1 MPPLDF
7 GYTWPWTH
15 GHLVLAALAAPVW
28 LLARWRKW
36 PVWIRLPVAAFTIW
50 AVAGFLI
57 VHFAFRMNE
66 PLALPANA
74 FLASG
79 AGRVLDMG
87 AGSGRATL
95 MVLRSRPGT
104 TVVALDNFSAA
115 YIKDNGPEKILS
127 NMRAAGVEQ
136 RVRVQP
142 GDMRQMPLESGSFDA
157 VVSSY
162 AIDHVGSQGATKA
175 LAEAERVLRPGGEF
189 LLLVLHGDLWMTV
202 AYPPLVLHGL
212 HGGGALRVNWRTRLE
227 RAGFQVVEEGALPV
241 TKFFLCRKPAKSGR

>member
-1 MPPLDF
+1 MAPLDF

-15 GHLVLAALAAPVW
+15 GHLVLAALAASGW

-36 PVWIRLPVAAFTIW
+36 PVWMRLPLAAFTIW

-57 VHFAFRMNE
+57 LLFAFRMNE
-66 PLALPANA
+66 PLALPTSA

-79 AGRVLDMG
+79 AGKVLDMG

-95 MVLRSRPGT
+95 MVLLSRPGT

-162 AIDHVGSQGATKA
+162 AIDHLGSQGAAKA

-189 LLLVLHGDLWMTV
+189 LLLVLHGDLWMSF
-202 AYPPLVLHGL
+202 AYPPLVLHGR
-212 HGGGALRVNWRTRLE
+212 HGRDALRVNWRTRLE
-227 RAGFQVVEEGALPV
+227 RAGFHLVEEGALPA
-241 TKFFLCRKPAKSGR
+241 TKFFLCRKPAKSGG

>member
-1 MPPLDF
+1 MPPVDF

-15 GHLVLAALAAPVW
+15 GHLVLAALAGAVW
-28 LLARWRKW
+28 LLAWWRKW
-36 PVWIRLPVAAFTIW
+36 AVWIRLPLAAFTIW
-50 AVAGFLI
+50 AAVGFLI
-57 VHFAFRMNE
+57 VCFVLRMNE
-66 PLALPANA
+66 PLALPTST

-79 AGRVLDMG
+79 TGKVLDMG

-95 MVLRSRPGT
+95 MVLLSRSGT

-162 AIDHVGSQGATKA
+162 AIDHLGSQGAAKA

-202 AYPPLVLHGL
+202 AYPPLVLRGL

-227 RAGFQVVEEGALPV
+227 RAGLPVVEEGALPA
-241 TKFFLCRKPAKSGR
+241 TKFFLCRKPSKSGG